1 MTAPNANFLRR
12 VELQIQAPGGPAR
25 TLSGLRVLARARRSL
40 TQTPDASTFSV
51 FGPAPGSV
59 QDLQTPGCV
68 VRVLAGYRDDLACVL
83 SGTVRPATLDVVRQS
98 GEVVASAEVVDA
110 RVEVRQRAVSRAW
123 DQALAS
129 EVIAWAIGAAGLARG
144 TVRLGTDIQYVRGF
158 TALGV
163 VGDVLTQLA
172 EDTGSTLTIQDG
184 VVSFV
189 PAGEQK
195 RASSLLI
202 SPTSGLIGSPRR
214 MDEGKVE
221 AVCLLAPTLRPGDG
235 YRVQG
240 VDLAGDYR
248 AIDVEIDIDS
258 REGPFYTRIVGAPL

>member
-1 MTAPNANFLRR
+1 MSLAAEQFLRR
-12 VELQIQAPGGPAR
+12 VELQIQAPGGAAR
-25 TLSGLRVLARARRSL
+25 TLTGLRVLARSRRSL
-40 TQTPDASTFSV
+40 TQTPDAATFSV

-68 VRVLAGYRDDLACVL
+68 VRILAGYRDNIARVL
-83 SGTVRPATLDVVRQS
+83 SGTVRPGTLDIVRQS

-110 RVEVRQRAVSRAW
+110 RIEVRQAAVSRAW
-123 DQALAS
+123 DQVTAS
-129 EVIAWAIGAAGLARG
+129 EVVTWAISTAGLARG
-144 TVRLGTDIQYVRGF
+144 TIRLGTDVQYVRGF
-158 TALGV
+158 VALGV
-163 VGDVLTQLA
+163 VGDVLAQIA
-172 EDTGSTLTIQDG
+172 ADTGSTLTIQDG
-184 VVSFV
+184 VVSLV
-189 PAGEQK
+189 PAGEQR
-195 RASSLLI
+195 RASSLLL

-214 MDEGKVE
+214 LEEGKVE

-258 REGPFYTRIVGAPL
+258 REGPFYARIVGAPL